1 MYEALKLKDEKGV
14 AAVFQAQLNSAF
26 SSIDIL
32 QTCLPVRTIPA
43 SPKFVD
49 HLIRVHRRYRPSQD
63 QI

>member
-32 QTCLPVRTIPA
+32 RVKRPDLLTGENNVGVA
-43 SPKFVD
+43 E
-49 HLIRVHRRYRPSQD
+49 IR
-63 QI
+63 